1 MFDFGKK
8 KKTLEN
14 AEEIM
19 AEINNLAGRIDGLSS
34 EIKKLQERSRS
45 FVQKVGIV
53 RFNPFSDV
61 GGDQSFSIALLDEN
75 NDGVVITSLYSRNDN
90 RVYAKPIKNSQ
101 SAYLLSEEEK
111 QALNKAGEI
120 KQPNNTNGK

>member
-1 MFDFGKK
+1 MFEFGKK